1 MGILN
6 HFKKAG
12 EVKNIINPV
21 NKIFENIVF
30 DKSGISK
37 SLKNK
42 LCYANYEE
50 EKLISNEKINANI
63 NESYSIECLLPNG
76 ESSSK
81 TNETEAE
88 MSAIAKRISL
98 LINSNDTEKKPAYR
112 YNQNLNKFQKVS
124 NENKYQY
131 SDVLILLRTKKNL
144 ATLQEKI
151 KKRKYSLHFSWIR
164 TRIIFPQCLLEI
176 YLYY

>member
-1 MGILN
+1 MNSLKQEINNRNGNIEPLQESWRS
-6 HFKKAG
+6 K
-12 EVKNIINPV
+12 KNIINPV

-81 TNETEAE
+81 TNKTEAE

-98 LINSNDTEKKPAYR
+98 LINSNDTEKNQRIGITKTLTNSKR
-112 YNQNLNKFQKVS
+112 YQMKININTLM
-124 NENKYQY
+124 Y
-131 SDVLILLRTKKNL
+131 SF
-144 ATLQEKI
+144 
-151 KKRKYSLHFSWIR
+151 Y
-164 TRIIFPQCLLEI
+164 
-176 YLYY
+176 